1 MASIH
6 HSCFSVKAWQI
17 LTSERGDG
25 VGLGKSPVNATARLS
40 TGKVVE
46 LEDMVF
52 VEVDESSVQ

>member
-1 MASIH
+1 M
-6 HSCFSVKAWQI
+6 
-17 LTSERGDG
+17 TSERGDG

-52 VEVDESSVQ
+52 VEVDESSVLNLHIYTLTTHKYRP